1 MPTILYEDIS
11 LFVFLH
17 HWRFKIW

>member
-1 MPTILYEDIS
+1 MPTILYEDIF